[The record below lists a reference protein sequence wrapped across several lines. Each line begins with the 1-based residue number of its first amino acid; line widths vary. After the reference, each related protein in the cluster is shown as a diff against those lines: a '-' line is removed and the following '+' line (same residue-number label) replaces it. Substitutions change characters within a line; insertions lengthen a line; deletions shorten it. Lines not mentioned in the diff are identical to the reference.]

1 MKQTVLAKRYAK
13 ALLMVGQENNTS
25 EQYLENIL
33 ALSAWYRDVPQVRDS
48 LTNPLYPQE
57 IREKVGAAIAQAMG
71 ADQVFSRFLVLLV
84 QKKRATIVPE
94 IADEF
99 QKLIDDIQNICRG
112 SVVSARKMTKKLQE
126 KVQQTLE
133 NITGKTVE
141 LTVREDAALIGGMVA
156 QVGDLVLDASVRTQL
171 AGLKE
176 SIKGSE

>member
-13 ALLMVGQENNTS
+13 ALLMVGRETDALDQYQEKLQALATWFS
-25 EQYLENIL
+25 E
-33 ALSAWYRDVPQVRDS
+33 VPRVRDA

-57 IREKVGAAIAQAMG
+57 IREKSGAALAGALE
-71 ADQVFSRFLVLLV
+71 ADQVLTRFLVLLV
-84 QKKRATIVPE
+84 EKKRAKIVPD
-94 IADEF
+94 IAEEF
-99 QKLIDDIQNICRG
+99 QKLVDDIRNVCRG
-112 SVVSARKMTKKLQE
+112 SVVSARKMTKQLRE

-141 LTVREDAALIGGMVA
+141 LTVQEDAALIGGMVA